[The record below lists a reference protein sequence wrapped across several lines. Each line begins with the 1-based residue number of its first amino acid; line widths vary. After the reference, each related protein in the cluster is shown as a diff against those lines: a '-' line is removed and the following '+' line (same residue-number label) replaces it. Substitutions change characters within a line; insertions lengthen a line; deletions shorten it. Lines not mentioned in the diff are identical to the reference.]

1 MIIDEAFI
9 VNIAEQVNGHHI
21 DETLKATLKQQFP
34 GIRFTLCSEDDI
46 HVGKPVLESQG
57 FDIYLVGS
65 SEHCLTLTNDFALA
79 TGVVIAETYDD
90 TACFQITQGVPLSS
104 SGLCQE

>member
-1 MIIDEAFI
+1 MIIDEELVGNVAKM
-9 VNIAEQVNGHHI
+9 ANGKPV
-21 DETLKATLKQQFP
+21 DDTLKEELKNAFP

-46 HVGKPVLESQG
+46 HAGIPVVESEG

-79 TGVVIAETYDD
+79 TGVVIAEVYDD
-90 TACFQITQGVPLSS
+90 
-104 SGLCQE
+104 